1 MASELQR
8 HHQSTSIRDHS
19 VQTITNN
26 NLTWIDVQNPTRN
39 VMQQLAE
46 KYHFHE
52 LSIEDCLSKIEIPKI
67 DKYTDHMFTTI
78 HFPVMNDSNDQET
91 TTPTITQLSIFI
103 GSNYIVTVHQGDL
116 RPLRNIFDRCKED
129 KIQRD
134 EVMGLS
140 SSSGYLLHSIIDT
153 LVDDLFHILRRIV
166 GNLRDIEDDVFNEQL
181 AIAKEISILRRQIMV
196 LRRAVIQLRGI
207 LMDLSANVQRYSTE
221 DLTLYYDDVKD
232 HIDKAFEI
240 LEESKET
247 IEIYKDTDNM
257 LSTEKTN
264 RILSVL
270 TILFTLSIPATVI
283 GAFYGMN
290 IHLPGGIDEQGTW
303 NFLGM
308 YTTFL
313 ICIMI
318 TIATVLL
325 MIWLFRRRGWIRI
338 GNR

>member
-1 MASELQR
+1 
-8 HHQSTSIRDHS
+8 
-19 VQTITNN
+19 
-26 NLTWIDVQNPTRN
+26 
-39 VMQQLAE
+39 MQQLAE

-52 LSIEDCLSKIEIPKI
+52 LSIEDSLSKIEIPKI

-207 LMDLSANVQRYSTE
+207 LIDLSANVQRYSTE

-290 IHLPGGIDEQGTW
+290 IHLPGGID
-303 NFLGM
+303 
-308 YTTFL
+308 
-313 ICIMI
+313 
-318 TIATVLL
+318 
-325 MIWLFRRRGWIRI
+325 
-338 GNR
+338 